1 MGISTTVG
9 LASGLDVDAIV
20 TSLMNV
26 EKQPLTALTTKKT
39 AYQSKISAY
48 GTLTSALSTFQTAVS
63 NLSNASK
70 FNAQTV
76 TSGNPSVFTA
86 TASGSATVGNYAV
99 TVSQLAQAQKVAS
112 EGFGSAY
119 DVVGTGTMTIAF
131 GTYDSTGNT
140 FTENP
145 DKTSTNITISS
156 ANNTLSGVR
165 DAINAAGAGVTAT
178 IVNDGTSNRLVI
190 TSKDSGEVNSLKIT
204 TSDDDDNDLDAAG
217 LSQLAYDPT
226 ATAGAGNN
234 MTQKQA
240 AKNAKLNIDGID
252 IVKSSNTISDAIDGI
267 TFNLIKDSAGST
279 VSLDVKRDEASVKAS
294 VTAFVDAY
302 NALNTKLRSLTN
314 YSAPNSAANGPL
326 LGDATAR
333 SVTSQIKSVLTSV
346 VGTTGSITT
355 LSQIGVGFKAD
366 GTLGL
371 DATKLDNSIA
381 NNFSDIAKLFTN
393 SASTTDPQI
402 SFSSSTASTKAGT
415 YAINVSQLGSD
426 STDAAGSIN
435 GVAATGTNTYLTG
448 ATGDASA
455 GLQVQVNGGAT
466 GSRGTIT
473 YSVGIASKLNT
484 LLTSLL
490 SSDGILVARTDGIN
504 TSIKN
509 IDKQSEAME
518 VRLTAVET
526 RYRAQFNKLETLLSS
541 MSTTSSYL
549 TQQIAAL
556 NANSN

>member
-1 MGISTTVG
+1 MGISTSVG

-26 EKQPLTALTTKKT
+26 EKKPLTALATQKTT
-39 AYQSKISAY
+39 YQSKISAY
-48 GTLTSALSTFQTAVS
+48 GTLKSALSTFQTAVN
-63 NLSNASK
+63 NLSTASK

-76 TSGNPSVFTA
+76 KSGDPSVFTA

-99 TVSQLAQAQKVAS
+99 TVSQLAQAQKIATA
-112 EGFGSAY
+112 GFGSAY

-140 FTENP
+140 FTANA
-145 DKTSTNITISS
+145 DKAPTNITISS
-156 ANNTLSGVR
+156 ANNTLAGVR
-165 DAINAAGAGVTAT
+165 DAINASGAGVTAA
-178 IVNDGTSNRLVI
+178 IVNDGTTNRLVI

-204 TSDDDDNDLDAAG
+204 TTDSDGNNLDAAG

-234 MTQKQA
+234 MTQKQV

-252 IVKSSNTISDAIDGI
+252 IVKSSNTVSDAIDGV
-267 TFNLIKDSAGST
+267 TFNLLKESGGSA
-279 VSLDVKRDEASVKAS
+279 VSLDVTRDEASVKAS

-302 NALNTKLRSLTN
+302 NTLNTKLRSLTN

-346 VGTTGSITT
+346 IGTTGSITS

-371 DATKLDNSIA
+371 DATKLDKSIA
-381 NNFSDIAKLFTN
+381 DNFGDIAKLFTS
-393 SASTTDPQI
+393 SATTTDPQI
-402 SFSSSTASTKAGT
+402 SFSGSTSSTQAGT
-415 YAINVSQLGSD
+415 YAINISQIGSD
-426 STDAAGSIN
+426 STNTAGTIN
-435 GVAATGTNTYLTG
+435 GVAGTGANTTLTG
-448 ATGDASA
+448 AIGDASA
-455 GLQVQVNGGAT
+455 GLRIEVNGGAT

-473 YSVGIASKLNT
+473 YSIGYASKLNT

-490 SSDGILVARTDGIN
+490 SDDGILAARTDGIN

-509 IDKQSEAME
+509 IDKQSDAIST
-518 VRLTAVET
+518 RLTAVEA
-526 RYRAQFNKLETLLSS
+526 RYRAQFNKLETLISS
-541 MSTTSSYL
+541 MSSTSTYL
-549 TQQIAAL
+549 SQQIAAI
-556 NANSN
+556 NANK

>member
-1 MGISTTVG
+1 MGISTSVG

-26 EKQPLTALTTKKT
+26 EKKPLTALATQKTT
-39 AYQSKISAY
+39 YQSKISAY
-48 GTLTSALSTFQTAVS
+48 GTLKSALSTFQTAVN
-63 NLSNASK
+63 NLSTASK

-76 TSGNPSVFTA
+76 KSGDPSVFTA

-99 TVSQLAQAQKVAS
+99 TVSQLAQAQKIATA
-112 EGFGSAY
+112 GFGSAY

-140 FTENP
+140 FTANA
-145 DKTSTNITISS
+145 DKTPTNITISS
-156 ANNTLSGVR
+156 ANNTLAGVR
-165 DAINAAGAGVTAT
+165 DAINASGAGVTAA
-178 IVNDGTSNRLVI
+178 IVNDGTTNRLVI
-190 TSKDSGEVNSLKIT
+190 TSKDTGEVNSLKIT
-204 TSDDDDNDLDAAG
+204 TTDSDGNNLDAAG

-234 MTQKQA
+234 MTQKQV

-252 IVKSSNTISDAIDGI
+252 IVKSSNTVSDAIDGV
-267 TFNLIKDSAGST
+267 TFNLLKDSGGSA
-279 VSLDVKRDEASVKAS
+279 VSLDVARDEASVKAS

-302 NALNTKLRSLTN
+302 NTLNTKLRSLTN

-346 VGTTGSITT
+346 IGTTGSITS

-371 DATKLDNSIA
+371 DATKLDKSIA
-381 NNFSDIAKLFTN
+381 DNFGDIAKLFTS
-393 SASTTDPQI
+393 SATTTDPQI
-402 SFSSSTASTKAGT
+402 SFSGSTSSTQAGT
-415 YAINVSQLGSD
+415 YAINISQIGSD
-426 STDAAGSIN
+426 STNTAGTIN
-435 GVAATGTNTYLTG
+435 GVAGTGANTTLTG
-448 ATGDASA
+448 AIGDASA
-455 GLQVQVNGGAT
+455 GLRIEVNGGAT

-473 YSVGIASKLNT
+473 YSVGYASKLNT

-490 SSDGILVARTDGIN
+490 SDDGILAARTDGIN

-509 IDKQSEAME
+509 IDKQSDAIST
-518 VRLTAVET
+518 RLTAVEA
-526 RYRAQFNKLETLLSS
+526 RYRAQFNKLETLISS
-541 MSTTSSYL
+541 MSSTSTYL
-549 TQQIAAL
+549 TQQIAAI
-556 NANSN
+556 NANK

>member
-1 MGISTTVG
+1 MGISTSVG

-26 EKQPLTALTTKKT
+26 EKKPLTALATQKTT
-39 AYQSKISAY
+39 YQSKISAY
-48 GTLTSALSTFQTAVS
+48 GTLKSALSTFQTAVN
-63 NLSNASK
+63 NLSTASK

-76 TSGNPSVFTA
+76 KSGDPSVFTA

-99 TVSQLAQAQKVAS
+99 TVSQLAQAQKIATA
-112 EGFGSAY
+112 GFGSAY

-140 FTENP
+140 FTANA
-145 DKTSTNITISS
+145 DKTPTNITISS
-156 ANNTLSGVR
+156 ANNTLAGVR
-165 DAINAAGAGVTAT
+165 DAINASGAGVTAA
-178 IVNDGTSNRLVI
+178 IVNDGTTNRLVI

-204 TSDDDDNDLDAAG
+204 TTDSDGNNLDAAG

-226 ATAGAGNN
+226 AAAGAGNN
-234 MTQKQA
+234 MTQKQV

-252 IVKSSNTISDAIDGI
+252 IVKSSNTVSDAIDGV
-267 TFNLIKDSAGST
+267 TFNLLKESGGSA
-279 VSLDVKRDEASVKAS
+279 VSLDVTRDEASVKAS

-302 NALNTKLRSLTN
+302 NTLNTKLRSLTN

-346 VGTTGSITT
+346 IGTTGSITS

-371 DATKLDNSIA
+371 DATKLDKSIA
-381 NNFSDIAKLFTN
+381 DNFGDIAKLFTS
-393 SASTTDPQI
+393 SATTTDPQI
-402 SFSSSTASTKAGT
+402 SFSGSTSSTQAGT
-415 YAINVSQLGSD
+415 YAINISQIGSD
-426 STDAAGSIN
+426 STNTAGTIN
-435 GVAATGTNTYLTG
+435 GVAGTGANTTLTG
-448 ATGDASA
+448 AIGDASS
-455 GLQVQVNGGAT
+455 GLRIEVNGGAT

-473 YSVGIASKLNT
+473 YSIGYASKLNT

-490 SSDGILVARTDGIN
+490 SDDGILAARTDGIN

-509 IDKQSEAME
+509 IDKQSDAIST
-518 VRLTAVET
+518 RLTAVEA
-526 RYRAQFNKLETLLSS
+526 RYRAQFNKLETLISS
-541 MSTTSSYL
+541 MSSTSTYL
-549 TQQIAAL
+549 TQQIAAI
-556 NANSN
+556 NANK

>member
-1 MGISTTVG
+1 MGISTSVG

-26 EKQPLTALTTKKT
+26 EKKPLTALATQKTT
-39 AYQSKISAY
+39 YQSKISAY
-48 GTLTSALSTFQTAVS
+48 GTLKSALSTFQTAVN
-63 NLSNASK
+63 NLSTASK

-76 TSGNPSVFTA
+76 KSGDPSVFTA

-99 TVSQLAQAQKVAS
+99 TVSQLAQAQKIATA
-112 EGFGSAY
+112 GFGSAY

-140 FTENP
+140 FTANA
-145 DKTSTNITISS
+145 DKTPTNITISS
-156 ANNTLSGVR
+156 ANNTLAGVR
-165 DAINAAGAGVTAT
+165 DAINASGAGVTAA
-178 IVNDGTSNRLVI
+178 IVNDGTTNRLVI

-204 TSDDDDNDLDAAG
+204 TTDSDGNNLDAAG

-234 MTQKQA
+234 MTQKQV

-252 IVKSSNTISDAIDGI
+252 IVKSSNTVSDAIDGV
-267 TFNLIKDSAGST
+267 TFNLLKDSGGSA
-279 VSLDVKRDEASVKAS
+279 VSLDVARDEASVKAS

-346 VGTTGSITT
+346 IGTTGSITS

-371 DATKLDNSIA
+371 DATKLDKSIA
-381 NNFSDIAKLFTN
+381 DNFGDIAKLFTS
-393 SASTTDPQI
+393 SATTTDPQI
-402 SFSSSTASTKAGT
+402 SFSGSTASTQAGT
-415 YAINVSQLGSD
+415 YAINISQVGSD
-426 STDAAGSIN
+426 STNTAGTIN
-435 GVAATGTNTYLTG
+435 GVAGTGANTTLTG
-448 ATGDASA
+448 AIGDASA
-455 GLQVQVNGGAT
+455 GLRIEVNGSAT

-473 YSVGIASKLNT
+473 YSVGYASKLNT

-490 SSDGILVARTDGIN
+490 SDDGILAARTDGIN

-509 IDKQSEAME
+509 IDKQSDAIST
-518 VRLTAVET
+518 RLTAVEA
-526 RYRAQFNKLETLLSS
+526 RYRAQFNKLETLISS
-541 MSTTSSYL
+541 MSSTSTYL
-549 TQQIAAL
+549 TQQIAAI
-556 NANSN
+556 NANK

>member
-1 MGISTTVG
+1 MGISTSVG

-26 EKQPLTALTTKKT
+26 EKKPLTALATQKTT
-39 AYQSKISAY
+39 YQSKISAY
-48 GTLTSALSTFQTAVS
+48 GTLKSALSTFQTAVN
-63 NLSNASK
+63 NLSTASK

-76 TSGNPSVFTA
+76 KSGDPSVFTA

-99 TVSQLAQAQKVAS
+99 TVSQLAQAQKIATA
-112 EGFGSAY
+112 GFGSAY

-140 FTENP
+140 FTANA
-145 DKTSTNITISS
+145 DKTPTNITISS
-156 ANNTLSGVR
+156 ANNTLAGVR
-165 DAINAAGAGVTAT
+165 DAINASGAGVTAA
-178 IVNDGTSNRLVI
+178 IVNDGTTNRLVI

-204 TSDDDDNDLDAAG
+204 TTDSDGNNLDAAG

-234 MTQKQA
+234 MTQKQV

-252 IVKSSNTISDAIDGI
+252 IVKSSNTVSDAIDGV
-267 TFNLIKDSAGST
+267 TFNLLKESGGSA
-279 VSLDVKRDEASVKAS
+279 VSLDVTRDEASVKAS

-302 NALNTKLRSLTN
+302 NTLNTKLRSLTN

-346 VGTTGSITT
+346 IGTTGSITS

-371 DATKLDNSIA
+371 DATKLDKSIA
-381 NNFSDIAKLFTN
+381 DNFGDIAKLFTS
-393 SASTTDPQI
+393 SAATTDPQI
-402 SFSSSTASTKAGT
+402 SFSGSTSSTQAGT
-415 YAINVSQLGSD
+415 YAINISQIGSD
-426 STDAAGSIN
+426 STNTAGTIN
-435 GVAATGTNTYLTG
+435 GVAGTGANTTLTG
-448 ATGDASA
+448 AIGDASA
-455 GLQVQVNGGAT
+455 GLRIEVNGGAT
-466 GSRGTIT
+466 GNRGTIT
-473 YSVGIASKLNT
+473 YSVGYASKLNT

-490 SSDGILVARTDGIN
+490 SDDGILAARTDGIN

-509 IDKQSEAME
+509 IDKQSDAIST
-518 VRLTAVET
+518 RLTAVEA
-526 RYRAQFNKLETLLSS
+526 RYRAQFNKLETLISS
-541 MSTTSSYL
+541 MSSTSTYL
-549 TQQIAAL
+549 SQQIAAI
-556 NANSN
+556 NANK

>member
-1 MGISTTVG
+1 MGISTSVG

-26 EKQPLTALTTKKT
+26 EKKPLTALATQKTT
-39 AYQSKISAY
+39 YQSKISAY
-48 GTLTSALSTFQTAVS
+48 GTLKSALSTFQTAVN
-63 NLSNASK
+63 NLSTASK

-76 TSGNPSVFTA
+76 KSGDPSVFTA

-99 TVSQLAQAQKVAS
+99 TVSQLAQAQKIATA
-112 EGFGSAY
+112 GFGSAY

-140 FTENP
+140 FTANA
-145 DKTSTNITISS
+145 DKTPTNITISS
-156 ANNTLSGVR
+156 ANNTLAGVR
-165 DAINAAGAGVTAT
+165 DAINASGAGVTAA
-178 IVNDGTSNRLVI
+178 IVNDGTTNRLVI

-204 TSDDDDNDLDAAG
+204 TTDSDGNNLDAAG

-234 MTQKQA
+234 MTQKQV
-240 AKNAKLNIDGID
+240 AKYAKLNIDGID
-252 IVKSSNTISDAIDGI
+252 IVKSSNTVSDAIDGV
-267 TFNLIKDSAGST
+267 TFNLLKDSGGSA
-279 VSLDVKRDEASVKAS
+279 VSLDVARDEASVKAS

-346 VGTTGSITT
+346 IGTTGSITS

-371 DATKLDNSIA
+371 DATKLDKSIA
-381 NNFSDIAKLFTN
+381 DNFGDIAKLFTS
-393 SASTTDPQI
+393 SATTTDPQI
-402 SFSSSTASTKAGT
+402 SFSGSTSNTQAGT
-415 YAINVSQLGSD
+415 YAINISQIGSD
-426 STDAAGSIN
+426 STNTAGTIN
-435 GVAATGTNTYLTG
+435 GVAGTGANTTLTG
-448 ATGDASA
+448 AIGDASA
-455 GLQVQVNGGAT
+455 GLRIEVNGGAT

-473 YSVGIASKLNT
+473 YSIGYASKLNT

-490 SSDGILVARTDGIN
+490 SDDGILAARTDGIN

-509 IDKQSEAME
+509 IDKQSDAIST
-518 VRLTAVET
+518 RLTAVEA
-526 RYRAQFNKLETLLSS
+526 RYRAQFNKLETLISS
-541 MSTTSSYL
+541 MSSTSTYL
-549 TQQIAAL
+549 SQQIAAI
-556 NANSN
+556 NANK